1 MKYIDISC
9 VNTKNTRNNDR
20 DIYKQSNPFGVA
32 HINIGTINTKFTRDT
47 EKDKNVLPMALYR
60 PFANV
65 PKTKAIDDMSPHR
78 PIKLLASPH

>member
-47 EKDKNVLPMALYR
+47 ERIRMSCLWHYIDHLQMYLK
-60 PFANV
+60 
-65 PKTKAIDDMSPHR
+65 PKQ
-78 PIKLLASPH
+78 